1 MSNDPVKNPRDEEFM
16 KRLQEEQSEADD
28 TDDFVETNA
37 ADLEVEDEPDTRPEN
52 T

>member
-1 MSNDPVKNPRDEEFM
+1 MSDPIKNPRDEEFM

-28 TDDFVETNA
+28 ANDFDDPHA
-37 ADLEVEDEPDTRPEN
+37 ADLQIEDEPDTRPEN

>member
-1 MSNDPVKNPRDEEFM
+1 MSTDPIKNPRDEEFM

-28 TDDFVETNA
+28 SDEFTDTH
-37 ADLEVEDEPDTRPEN
+37 ADDIQIEDEPDTSPEN